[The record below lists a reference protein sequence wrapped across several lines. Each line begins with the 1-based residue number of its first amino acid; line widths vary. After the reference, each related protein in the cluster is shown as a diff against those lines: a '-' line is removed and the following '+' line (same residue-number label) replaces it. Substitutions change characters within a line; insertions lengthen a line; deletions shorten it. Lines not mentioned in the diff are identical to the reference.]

1 MRYSKEHI
9 CSAMLVAMLLM
20 VAGCLLTSCTAEEP
34 QDLSSD
40 KLQIAGFTRAG
51 ESSPFEATGGY
62 SPIKLFLWDG
72 NDSDHPVTKSGSAR
86 YNGAEWKISG
96 FVDGD
101 VENNHVYS
109 LYGFG
114 PSDAIGSS
122 LAVGTE
128 TTVLTLTDLPA
139 VNEKDVCFVVG
150 IQRAI
155 DPNDKNIQQGN
166 FSFTADVSNPI
177 YFLMDHVYASVCFSM
192 AIDADYAKLRSI
204 KIKKMELRGTK
215 NTATATITLRPN
227 ATNTDPVQSVTF
239 SELAGSSR
247 STIFF
252 ENPDGEDLTTFDAT
266 KAKEYICCFLPQLGS
281 DLTLVTSYDV
291 YDRKGN
297 KISERTVANKL
308 PDLNAIRGQR
318 ITMTLTVAPTYLGV
332 LSDPDLDNPTLTFN

>member
-20 VAGCLLTSCTAEEP
+20 AAGCLLTSCTAEEP

-40 KLQIAGFTRAG
+40 NLQIAGFTRAG
-51 ESSPFEATGGY
+51 ESSPYAATAGY

-86 YNGAEWKISG
+86 YNGAKWIVGG

-101 VENNHVYS
+101 VIQPNVYS

-166 FSFTADVSNPI
+166 FSFTADISNPTET
-177 YFLMDHVYASVCFSM
+177 
-192 AIDADYAKLRSI
+192 AIKRDTLAK
-204 KIKKMELRGTK
+204 
-215 NTATATITLRPN
+215 A
-227 ATNTDPVQSVTF
+227 
-239 SELAGSSR
+239 
-247 STIFF
+247 
-252 ENPDGEDLTTFDAT
+252 
-266 KAKEYICCFLPQLGS
+266 
-281 DLTLVTSYDV
+281 
-291 YDRKGN
+291 
-297 KISERTVANKL
+297 
-308 PDLNAIRGQR
+308 
-318 ITMTLTVAPTYLGV
+318 
-332 LSDPDLDNPTLTFN
+332 

>member
-51 ESSPFEATGGY
+51 ESSPFEATEVY
-62 SPIKLFLWDG
+62 SPIKLFLIDG
-72 NDSDHPVTKSGSAR
+72 ETQKQGSAR
-86 YNGAEWKISG
+86 YNGTEWKISG

-101 VENNHVYS
+101 IIKPNTYS

-122 LAVGTE
+122 LTVGTA
-128 TTVLTLTDLPA
+128 TTTLTLTSLPA

-150 IQRAI
+150 IQRATV
-155 DPNDKNIQQGN
+155 PADKNIQQGN
-166 FSFTADVSNPI
+166 FSFTADDSNPI

-192 AIDADYAKLRSI
+192 AIDEDYAKLRSI
-204 KIKKMELRGTK
+204 KIKKMELRGTR
-215 NTATATITLRPN
+215 NTATATIILRPN
-227 ATNTDPVQSVTF
+227 TTNTDPVQNVTF

-252 ENPDGEDLTTFDAT
+252 ENPDGDDLTTFDAT

-308 PDLNAIRGQR
+308 PDLNATRGQR
-318 ITMTLTVAPTYLGV
+318 VTMTLTVAPTYLGV